1 MLHISVI
8 NPVKQRVNCM
18 ALVVTEKISLA
29 KRQTRHLAF
38 SLSLSSHLTRFFSL
52 SLDES
57 PRLHDSVS
65 VNFSFLTDLLTMQF
79 ERNFIYQV

>member
-1 MLHISVI
+1 
-8 NPVKQRVNCM
+8 M

-29 KRQTRHLAF
+29 KRQARHLAF
-38 SLSLSSHLTRFFSL
+38 SRSLSSHVMRFFSL

-65 VNFSFLTDLLTMQF
+65 VNLSFLTDLLTMQF
-79 ERNFIYQV
+79 GRNFIYQV

>member
-18 ALVVTEKISLA
+18 VLVVTEKISLA
-29 KRQTRHLAF
+29 KRQTRHSAF
-38 SLSLSSHLTRFFSL
+38 SLSLSSHLMRFFSL

-57 PRLHDSVS
+57 PRLHA
-65 VNFSFLTDLLTMQF
+65 
-79 ERNFIYQV
+79 

>member
-1 MLHISVI
+1 
-8 NPVKQRVNCM
+8 M

-29 KRQTRHLAF
+29 KRQARHLAF
-38 SLSLSSHLTRFFSL
+38 SPSLSSHVMRFFSL

-79 ERNFIYQV
+79 GRNFIYQV